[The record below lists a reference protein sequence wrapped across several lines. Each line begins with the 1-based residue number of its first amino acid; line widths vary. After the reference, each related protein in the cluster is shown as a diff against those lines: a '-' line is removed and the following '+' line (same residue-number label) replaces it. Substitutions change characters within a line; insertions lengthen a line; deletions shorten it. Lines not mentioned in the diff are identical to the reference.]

1 MNLLEI
7 HKILIFKKYQ
17 YFMNLLLDKLDK
29 MDKNISHLTLI
40 IISG

>member
-17 YFMNLLLDKLDK
+17 YFMNLLEIHKILIFLR
-29 MDKNISHLTLI
+29 NINIL
-40 IISG
+40 